1 MTPHRFI
8 SIIRRRSLVVWCVL
22 AVGLALLYS
31 FRNTVPSSFTGVS
44 HVVLVAENGARDPSV
59 SIVDLPSIATSTVVL
74 QRVREQLHLPISL
87 IDLKANVSASVL
99 GRSSIM
105 AIGFRDQSAERA
117 IGVSNAVSDELSR
130 YYDEISTQRYDV
142 NVDRLSAEL
151 AAEAAKM
158 RAVDR
163 ADEPGRGQ
171 EPVRHLRQVD
181 RQHHDAARRS
191 RPRSAPMPRPSSRA
205 TRHSRPPPPR
215 ARRSPA
221 PPGMRSWPA
230 TRPTK
235 AFARSPPRTARS
247 SPASEP
253 ATPEASPA
261 CRARSRRSTPK
272 TRPPREPRRAPSR
285 TRAPTAPRQLERQPS
300 TPAKRRSLPGDTAR
314 VRQLDTLIAQQQA
327 NLQDEPT
334 TGGTY
339 TQLRAQRDA
348 IANRIHRARDP
359 PRKRA
364 RQPRR
369 SLVARKRRRPRPR
382 DQGRHATRR
391 RPHAGGRRGPHLDPR
406 LGLRRRVPGRHRS
419 TRASAVRKRS
429 KNSTASPSSHTL
441 DRKHETSHHHRLHG
455 PRIPLAA

>member
-44 HVVLVAENGARDPSV
+44 HVVLVAENDARDPSV

-130 YYDEISTQRYDV
+130 YYGEISTQRYDV
-142 NVDRLSAEL
+142 NVDRLSAAL

-163 ADEPGRGQ
+163 AMSRVVAKNPFVISDKSIDSITTQLGVLTAQRADASAQLASDQALAATTAPSAALSSTARHEILGGDPAYQSVRQIAAKDSAQLASERAGYTGSFPGLPGAIAK
-171 EPVRHLRQVD
+171 VD
-181 RQHHDAARRS
+181 AENAAAARAAARALANPGAYS
-191 RPRSAPMPRPSSRA
+191 PSAA
-205 TRHSRPPPPR
+205 GTAAQH
-215 ARRSPA
+215 ARQ
-221 PPGMRSWPA
+221 
-230 TRPTK
+230 
-235 AFARSPPRTARS
+235 TALV
-247 SPASEP
+247 
-253 ATPEASPA
+253 
-261 CRARSRRSTPK
+261 
-272 TRPPREPRRAPSR
+272 
-285 TRAPTAPRQLERQPS
+285 Q
-300 TPAKRRSLPGDTAR
+300 GDTAR

-348 IANRIHRARDP
+348 IATEYTT
-359 PRKRA
+359 
-364 RQPRR
+364 
-369 SLVARKRRRPRPR
+369 L
-382 DQGRHATRR
+382 ATRR
-391 RPHAGGRRGPHLDPR
+391 ATALANRAEASSLGSVVVLDRAIKADTQLAGGRTRAAVMALILILALAFGAAFLVDTLDPR
-406 LGLRRRVPGRHRS
+406 IRRSEEIEELYGIPVVAHFG
-419 TRASAVRKRS
+419 S
-429 KNSTASPSSHTL
+429 KA
-441 DRKHETSHHHRLHG
+441 
-455 PRIPLAA
+455 